1 MVELL
6 KKEDYRFNSRE
17 PFFPCCIKAQKFILF
32 PVGRSTVNIFFNPLS
47 SCMCNSFRLSFLHF
61 ASTCK
66 LHAKYMQIQ
75 RTESHEVV
83 RSFRQQIFVCLIK
96 LKKDMTT
103 GQSTGIRGLSH
114 NLAYVVMWVASCTC
128 KCQPSNSLWTKGFS
142 FVTVTGTFWLQLRFE
157 Y

>member
-61 ASTCK
+61 AITCK
-66 LHAKYMQIQ
+66 LHSKYMQIQ
-75 RTESHEVV
+75 RMESHEVV

-114 NLAYVVMWVASCTC
+114 NSVCRYV
-128 KCQPSNSLWTKGFS
+128 GS
-142 FVTVTGTFWLQLRFE
+142 FCVLQTLHVHVSVSRLTRSGRTVSRS
-157 Y
+157 

>member
-17 PFFPCCIKAQKFILF
+17 PSFSVLHQSSVVYFV

-114 NLAYVVMWVASCTC
+114 NSVCRYVGSFCVI
-128 KCQPSNSLWTKGFS
+128 SLLLLS
-142 FVTVTGTFWLQLRFE
+142 LLPVISV
-157 Y
+157 

>member
-6 KKEDYRFNSRE
+6 KKEDYRINSRE
-17 PFFPCCIKAQKFILF
+17 PSFSVLHQSSVVYFV

-83 RSFRQQIFVCLIK
+83 RSFRQQIFVCLIQ
-96 LKKDMTT
+96 LEKDMTT

-114 NLAYVVMWVASCTC
+114 NSVCRYVGSFCVL
-128 KCQPSNSLWTKGFS
+128 SLLLLS
-142 FVTVTGTFWLQLRFE
+142 LLPVISI
-157 Y
+157 

>member
-6 KKEDYRFNSRE
+6 KKEDYRINSRE
-17 PFFPCCIKAQKFILF
+17 PSFSVLHQSSVVYFV

-83 RSFRQQIFVCLIK
+83 RSFRQQIFVCLIQ
-96 LKKDMTT
+96 LEKDMTT
-103 GQSTGIRGLSH
+103 GQSSGIRGMSH
-114 NLAYVVMWVASCTC
+114 NSVCRYVGSFCVL
-128 KCQPSNSLWTKGFS
+128 SLLLLS
-142 FVTVTGTFWLQLRFE
+142 LLPVISI
-157 Y
+157 

>member
-1 MVELL
+1 MVELF
-6 KKEDYRFNSRE
+6 KKEDYRINSRE
-17 PFFPCCIKAQKFILF
+17 PSFSVLHQSSVVYFV

-114 NLAYVVMWVASCTC
+114 NSVCRYVGSFCVI
-128 KCQPSNSLWTKGFS
+128 SLLLLS
-142 FVTVTGTFWLQLRFE
+142 LLPVISV
-157 Y
+157 

>member
-6 KKEDYRFNSRE
+6 KKEDYRINSRE
-17 PFFPCCIKAQKFILF
+17 PSFSVLHQSSVVYFV

-114 NLAYVVMWVASCTC
+114 NSVCRYVGSFCVL
-128 KCQPSNSLWTKGFS
+128 SLLLLS
-142 FVTVTGTFWLQLRFE
+142 LLPVISI
-157 Y
+157 